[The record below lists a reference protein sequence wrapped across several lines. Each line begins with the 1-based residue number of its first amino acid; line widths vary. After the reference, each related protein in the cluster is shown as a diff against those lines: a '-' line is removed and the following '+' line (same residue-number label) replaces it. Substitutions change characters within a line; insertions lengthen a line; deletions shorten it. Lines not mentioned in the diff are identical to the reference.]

1 MFVHVHVCIQ
11 AYTELSL
18 ALTEAAVRGA
28 IPVRGHRSW
37 PPVFSVKEMSSN
49 RRHTHTITLPRT
61 ACQPVA
67 QSRQVS
73 TINSESSHAPHTHT
87 HTPIPTPSHISA
99 RFVFWSLITGVC
111 YNTSQKRRRGVRGE
125 AEECVEWSWQF
136 SQVESVNSI
145 LIILSFASRHVWLS
159 SKESSSSSAFCL
171 SVLGVVFASWNVL
184 PLISR

>member
-18 ALTEAAVRGA
+18 APTAAAVRGA
-28 IPVRGHRSW
+28 IPVRGRRSW

-73 TINSESSHAPHTHT
+73 TINSESSHATHT
-87 HTPIPTPSHISA
+87 H
-99 RFVFWSLITGVC
+99 RFPQPG
-111 YNTSQKRRRGVRGE
+111 TSQHGLSFDP
-125 AEECVEWSWQF
+125 W
-136 SQVESVNSI
+136 SQVFVTTHHKNADGVLEEKQRNVWNEAGSSVRFESVNSI

-171 SVLGVVFASWNVL
+171 SVLGVVFASWDFL
-184 PLISR
+184 PFN